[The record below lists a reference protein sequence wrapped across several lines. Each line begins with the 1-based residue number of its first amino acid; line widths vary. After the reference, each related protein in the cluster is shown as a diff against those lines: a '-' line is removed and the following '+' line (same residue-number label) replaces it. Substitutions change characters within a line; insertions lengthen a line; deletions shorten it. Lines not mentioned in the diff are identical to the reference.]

1 MRVFSA
7 DRISTHAAG
16 ISSAR
21 RQRLERLHR
30 SFSAPFTIAE
40 AAKVLNVAPA
50 PAGRELGYLSRR
62 GWLTRVR
69 RGLYLPVP
77 LDAPRSG
84 EWTEDPWI
92 IASKAFAPCYIGGW
106 STCEHWDLTEQVFRG
121 TVIVTSHAV
130 RQRHHELQGMPF
142 LVTARSPEAMFGTR
156 NVWRRDVPVAVSDPS
171 RTIVDVLDDPGLGG
185 GIRHVAAVLEEYLRS
200 EHRNDALLIEY
211 GDRLGNRTVFKRLGL
226 LLELFDIDGPLT
238 DACLA
243 RRSAGLSKLDPTVSG
258 AGRIVRRWGLRVNV
272 DLESYSPSI
281 PPRRPASAAL
291 AGNLFK

>member
-1 MRVFSA
+1 MMVSSA
-7 DRISTHAAG
+7 DSISTHAAG
-16 ISSAR
+16 ISAAR

-121 TVIVTSHAV
+121 TVVVTSHAV
-130 RQRHHELQGMPF
+130 RQRHHELQGMPL